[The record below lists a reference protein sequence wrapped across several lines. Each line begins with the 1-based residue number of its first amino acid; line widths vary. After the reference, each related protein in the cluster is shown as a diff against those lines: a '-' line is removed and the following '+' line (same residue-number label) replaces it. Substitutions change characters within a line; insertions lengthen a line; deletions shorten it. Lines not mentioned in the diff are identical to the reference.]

1 MEGRGRSRARRKRKL
16 FSSKRLTSFLL
27 AAAMIGTNVG
37 ADLNTAYAA
46 GFSSEVA
53 FEMRG
58 SDLVTAIE
66 DAIATG
72 NTVTPDD
79 LDFTNGKVEQFE
91 GYLFGE
97 GKLYEAYP
105 EVEGGDVSADLR
117 VFVRL
122 PEDGDDMYAVTGDE
136 EVIFLYVNNSSD
148 TVKFRSCINYMV
160 DGEEKVKKTDW
171 VTVRSYES
179 AYGDEEVNVISDP
192 VEPPVTEAPE
202 ETEGPANDTETT
214 APDGETTAP
223 ETPETD
229 APAGETP
236 DSGEGGETDVPETDV
251 PGNDPLATDSEL
263 TLSMSQNV
271 VSLVAMPGDELATPS
286 DMTDGSEDEEE
297 TTAPEETTGS
307 EEETTAAEETTGSEE
322 ETTAAEETTTAP
334 AEEETTAAGET
345 ETPEDPKA
353 TESETEKPE
362 VPNAPKPTYSD
373 LVGVGWSGTAKLYST
388 TLKKLHALDD
398 VEGWPVNYSIAP
410 AGSARI
416 IDGPRGVEDGE
427 DLYFGVKNQIGY
439 AVETVLANGEELTA
453 DTVTENNDGSQTVW
467 YNVPEVMEEQDV
479 DVVMTETGEHPAFE
493 QVLTM
498 DDGMEITIRAGE
510 GVLPAGVQAAASVV
524 TGIEDVVKENVEAE
538 AAAAGEEKEVITSLS
553 YNIDLLDADGN
564 KLDDQIWNGVVEVT
578 FSGAP
583 MEEHSKDADS
593 VEVVYV
599 ETTKESE
606 PQAEIQAEDVVSVE
620 TVSKTVDVAEGDSVT
635 EVSFETEHF
644 SVYTVTFYSGNK
656 STDLTV
662 YVMDTATKH
671 ELQNKK
677 VSLSGGYY
685 SDGDVIQI
693 ANLAETIRT
702 NMGLSA
708 DEYPFLSATTGNDLT
723 GTAVNVLY
731 AHKENG
737 YNANLR
743 LYRTRERQSFM
754 GYSWYE
760 YHNPVN
766 TLYFWY
772 GEPSVTVTFDKNNG
786 GGTAPDAMTA
796 KAGEFITLPG
806 QGDMTAPNNCVF
818 SGWSRITN
826 PNENGKY
833 KPGNNG
839 TVYPA
844 GYQFKVPENDI
855 TLYAVWSQKNVD
867 AEFYIRLDG
876 VIPTEPQ
883 GHKESEYTSA
893 IKIDGAIKI
902 GTFYTNATVPGVVD
916 RLNANAV
923 PTNEQ
928 IQAVCSAKHVQ
939 YNPDEDYVLWYVIKK
954 ESTWHVDGVVLKKA
968 KVNLSYDPNGK
979 TFVEWTMPDGMQYD
993 PGSTAEISSKVP
1005 QNEEGYHFV
1014 GWNTKAD
1021 GTGTAY
1027 DPNDSFTIT
1036 EDTTLYAQWAA
1047 NTNTQYTVEFYYQS
1061 NGRYGT
1067 TTDIRKTYTGTTGA
1081 TAVVSEADKIPTEP
1095 GYVFDANASNVLQD
1109 TISGDGSLVLKVY
1122 FKQQFTVT
1130 ISGDSHVQSS
1140 SVTDSVVGW
1149 NGSSTGNWLLASGYE
1164 LDQVIVNGVETTVS
1178 EDSDSIT
1185 VTEIQ
1190 QDTAIYVKTKAQD
1203 QTYAVQHI
1211 DEDTGTV
1218 LKTSANK
1225 PAKYGDVII
1234 GDEQAE
1240 TIPGYTFVKADNLTV
1255 GINNDANIVKVY
1267 YSKDENGPDGKPDGV
1282 PDKLQYRITYNR
1294 NAETATGTTE
1304 DTHIYEVNHDVPVAE
1319 NGYTN
1324 VGYTFTGWNTEADGS
1339 GTRYAEGSTIKMVE
1353 GGLTLYAQW
1362 EISNYTLTVEHVYQN
1377 ADSTSE
1383 TVMDAL
1389 SGEKAVHTL
1398 VKTVKKDREGYAFAN
1413 RITYEVENSKET
1425 VTYTDRDGLMFRMP
1439 AGNVKVTYYY
1449 KLKTYNLNVEHVY
1462 RNADGTKE
1470 TVTDDLSGTV
1480 VYDTLIQT
1488 EKKDRKGHRFAN
1500 LITYEVDDQEKK
1512 VSFTNQDALT
1522 FRMPDGDVKV
1532 TYYYDID
1539 SYQLDV
1545 EHVYQNADGTK
1556 KTVTDALSGPVVYDE
1571 LVQTEKK
1578 DQEGYTFANRITYE
1592 TDGQE
1597 DVVTYTDQDAL
1608 MFRMPT
1614 GNVKVTYYYD
1624 IDSYQLDV
1632 VHAYRNADGTVSE
1645 VTDSVSG
1652 ETVFDTLIQTEKKD
1666 REGYVF
1672 ANFITYEVDDR
1683 EDPFTFTNKNALT
1696 FRMPAGNVKVT
1707 YYYDIESYQLDVEHV
1722 YRNADGTEEV
1732 VPDALSGE
1740 KVYDTLI
1747 QTGKKDRE
1755 GYAFANQITYEANDQ
1770 EEMVT
1775 FTDQDGLTFRMPT
1788 GNVKVTYYYDIES
1801 YQLDVEH
1808 VYRNADG
1815 TEEVVPDALS
1825 GEKVYDTLIQ
1835 TGKKDRE
1842 GYAFANQITYEAN
1855 DQEEMVTFTDQD
1867 GLTFRMPTGNVK
1879 VTYYYDIESYQLDV
1893 EHVYRNA
1900 DGTEEVVPDALSGE
1914 KAYNTLIQTE
1924 KRDQEGYAFA
1934 NLITY
1939 EVDDQEKT
1947 VTYTDQDAL
1956 MFRMPT
1962 GNVKVTY
1969 YYDTDENGDDVPD
1982 KYQTTVVFAA
1992 VNGTVDGATQVEK
2005 VVTLTDSD
2013 GNWSETGSYTLTEED
2028 IPKAVAATGYAQ
2040 STKEWDV
2047 NPVGA
2052 VIDTDKDTKVTF
2064 VVTFSPADQTY
2075 IVQYIDEDTNE
2086 GLKEQDTFGAK
2097 FGDYINGADHAIA
2110 FEGYAFTHATEL
2122 WVTDDNQT
2130 NYVFVYYSKDE
2141 KGEDGPDDI
2150 PDKYQLVFTY
2160 QSADPNTGEVTGKT
2174 VEVYN
2179 FIDTPIEPTYPAANV
2194 TAAPAANYAFD
2205 YWVVEGKEDDPDYT
2219 RDMTFL
2225 KQTAYDTDTTFVA
2238 YFDTDEIGKEDPE
2251 KPDGV
2256 PDKYQIKFT
2265 YETEDSTHGTIDG
2278 ASAAVEVVD
2287 RPRNSDGSYDM
2298 EKGVSPSVNVTVD
2311 ALGRYR
2317 FENWTDEA
2325 GNTYSTSQLQAATFT
2340 ADATFTAHFRY
2351 VSGNGNGSGGGSSS
2365 GSGGNPYNPDAPG
2378 PGTVMIDDDNVP
2390 LAPLPQQEGESFVID
2405 EDSVPL
2411 APLPKTGQQSSRIPV
2426 TMLLTGIFLALA
2438 SLTRRRE
2445 EES

>member
-66 DAIATG
+66 DAIATE

-236 DSGEGGETDVPETDV
+236 DSEEGGETDVPETDV
-251 PGNDPLATDSEL
+251 PEDDPLATDSEL

-322 ETTAAEETTTAP
+322 ETTVAEETTTAP

-345 ETPEDPKA
+345 AAPEAPKA

-439 AVETVLANGEELTA
+439 AVDIVLANGEELTA
-453 DTVTENNDGSQTVW
+453 DTVTENSDGSQTVW
-467 YNVPEVMEEQDV
+467 YNVPGVMEEQDV

-620 TVSKTVDVAEGDSVT
+620 TVSQTVDVAEGDSVT
-635 EVSFETEHF
+635 EVSFEAEHF
-644 SVYTVTFYSGNK
+644 SVYTITFYSGYNK
-656 STDLTV
+656 STDLKV
-662 YVMDTATKH
+662 YVMDAGTKE
-671 ELQNKK
+671 ELQNRT
-677 VSLSGGYY
+677 VSLSGGGY

-702 NMGLSA
+702 NMGLSEN
-708 DEYPFLSATTGNDLT
+708 DYPFLSATTGDNLT
-723 GTAVNVLY
+723 GNAVNVLY
-731 AHKENG
+731 VHKEDGRNG
-737 YNANLR
+737 ELR
-743 LYRTRERQSFM
+743 LYQHKTQEWFW
-754 GYSWYE
+754 GVPYYSYSD
-760 YHNPVN
+760 PVS

-772 GEPSVTVTFDKNNG
+772 GEPSVTITFNKNNG
-786 GGTAPDAMTA
+786 GGTAPNAMTA

-844 GYQFKVPENDI
+844 GYRFEIPENGI

-928 IQAVCSAKHVQ
+928 IQAVCSAKKVQ

-954 ESTWHVDGVVLKKA
+954 ESTWHVDGVILKQA
-968 KVNLSYDPNGK
+968 KVNLVYDRNGISC
-979 TFVEWTMPDGMQYD
+979 VDGTMPDGRQYD
-993 PGSTAEISSKVP
+993 PFSEATVGYQIPISSD
-1005 QNEEGYHFV
+1005 GYHFTE
-1014 GWNTKAD
+1014 WNTKAD
-1021 GTGTAY
+1021 GTGTSY
-1027 DPNDSFTIT
+1027 QPNEKFIIT
-1036 EDTTLYAQWAA
+1036 ESTTLYAQWAA

-1061 NGRYGT
+1061 NGSYSET
-1067 TTDIRKTYTGTTGA
+1067 ANSSKKYTGTTGA

-1130 ISGDSHVQSS
+1130 INGDSHVQSP
-1140 SVTDSVVGW
+1140 SVTDSVVDW
-1149 NGSSTGNWLLASGYE
+1149 NGSSTGSWSLASGYE
-1164 LDQVIVNGVETTVS
+1164 VDQVTVNGTEKTVS
-1178 EDSDSIT
+1178 GNFID
-1185 VTEIQ
+1185 VTRIQ

-1218 LKTSANK
+1218 LRTNANK

-1234 GDEQAE
+1234 GAEQAE
-1240 TIPGYTFVKADNLTV
+1240 TIPGYTFVRADNLTV

-1304 DTHIYEVNHDVPVAE
+1304 DTHIYEVNHDVPVAA

-1339 GTRYAEGSTIKMVE
+1339 GTRYTEGSTIKMVE

-1377 ADSTSE
+1377 ADNTSE

-1707 YYYDIESYQLDVEHV
+1707 Y
-1722 YRNADGTEEV
+1722 
-1732 VPDALSGE
+1732 
-1740 KVYDTLI
+1740 
-1747 QTGKKDRE
+1747 
-1755 GYAFANQITYEANDQ
+1755 
-1770 EEMVT
+1770 
-1775 FTDQDGLTFRMPT
+1775 
-1788 GNVKVTYYYDIES
+1788 
-1801 YQLDVEH
+1801 
-1808 VYRNADG
+1808 
-1815 TEEVVPDALS
+1815 
-1825 GEKVYDTLIQ
+1825 
-1835 TGKKDRE
+1835 
-1842 GYAFANQITYEAN
+1842 
-1855 DQEEMVTFTDQD
+1855 
-1867 GLTFRMPTGNVK
+1867 
-1879 VTYYYDIESYQLDV
+1879 
-1893 EHVYRNA
+1893 
-1900 DGTEEVVPDALSGE
+1900 
-1914 KAYNTLIQTE
+1914 
-1924 KRDQEGYAFA
+1924 
-1934 NLITY
+1934 
-1939 EVDDQEKT
+1939 
-1947 VTYTDQDAL
+1947 
-1956 MFRMPT
+1956 
-1962 GNVKVTY
+1962 
-1969 YYDTDENGDDVPD
+1969 
-1982 KYQTTVVFAA
+1982 
-1992 VNGTVDGATQVEK
+1992 
-2005 VVTLTDSD
+2005 
-2013 GNWSETGSYTLTEED
+2013 
-2028 IPKAVAATGYAQ
+2028 
-2040 STKEWDV
+2040 
-2047 NPVGA
+2047 
-2052 VIDTDKDTKVTF
+2052 
-2064 VVTFSPADQTY
+2064 
-2075 IVQYIDEDTNE
+2075 
-2086 GLKEQDTFGAK
+2086 
-2097 FGDYINGADHAIA
+2097 
-2110 FEGYAFTHATEL
+2110 
-2122 WVTDDNQT
+2122 
-2130 NYVFVYYSKDE
+2130 
-2141 KGEDGPDDI
+2141 
-2150 PDKYQLVFTY
+2150 
-2160 QSADPNTGEVTGKT
+2160 
-2174 VEVYN
+2174 
-2179 FIDTPIEPTYPAANV
+2179 
-2194 TAAPAANYAFD
+2194 
-2205 YWVVEGKEDDPDYT
+2205 
-2219 RDMTFL
+2219 
-2225 KQTAYDTDTTFVA
+2225 
-2238 YFDTDEIGKEDPE
+2238 
-2251 KPDGV
+2251 
-2256 PDKYQIKFT
+2256 
-2265 YETEDSTHGTIDG
+2265 
-2278 ASAAVEVVD
+2278 
-2287 RPRNSDGSYDM
+2287 
-2298 EKGVSPSVNVTVD
+2298 
-2311 ALGRYR
+2311 
-2317 FENWTDEA
+2317 
-2325 GNTYSTSQLQAATFT
+2325 
-2340 ADATFTAHFRY
+2340 
-2351 VSGNGNGSGGGSSS
+2351 
-2365 GSGGNPYNPDAPG
+2365 
-2378 PGTVMIDDDNVP
+2378 
-2390 LAPLPQQEGESFVID
+2390 
-2405 EDSVPL
+2405 
-2411 APLPKTGQQSSRIPV
+2411 
-2426 TMLLTGIFLALA
+2426 
-2438 SLTRRRE
+2438 
-2445 EES
+2445 